1 MICFLVISRDK
12 RLYRMALRQFREMDS
27 GIAFLFK
34 SKWIVNI
41 RRLIG
46 SIIFKLFLV
55 IISSLRIFSLH
66 RKLPLRLMRNSIKD
80 LKKITL
86 LIVWLTMR

>member
-46 SIIFKLFLV
+46 SIIFK
-55 IISSLRIFSLH
+55 
-66 RKLPLRLMRNSIKD
+66 
-80 LKKITL
+80 
-86 LIVWLTMR
+86 